1 MHPVSCSNTHHDDTD
16 LLNYKIVKNA
26 KTWIYWE
33 CNLTFHQNKKALVRV
48 SDDTLWEVIV
58 L

>member
-1 MHPVSCSNTHHDDTD
+1 MHPVSCTNTHHDDTD
-16 LLNYKIVKNA
+16 LLNDEMVKNA

-33 CNLTFHQNKKALVRV
+33 CNITFLQNKKALVRV
-48 SDDTLWEVIV
+48 SDETLWEVIV